1 MKTLQERHALV
12 RSAQTFVCSILLANM
27 TTAHLQI
34 CWEPITLPKVCRDAN
49 PRHEEGRT
57 KPPAPMLSFG
67 AKPGTA
73 SILIPDH
80 THWGN
85 EGPLLAKVS
94 DGMGIQGWDR
104 QHQYIKVTRN
114 THVGH

>member
-1 MKTLQERHALV
+1 
-12 RSAQTFVCSILLANM
+12 
-27 TTAHLQI
+27 
-34 CWEPITLPKVCRDAN
+34 
-49 PRHEEGRT
+49 
-57 KPPAPMLSFG
+57 MLSFG

-104 QHQYIKVTRN
+104 QHQYIKVTFW
-114 THVGH
+114 

>member
-1 MKTLQERHALV
+1 LLGTFLDIFIHLNQQDYGFDPTVVLV
-12 RSAQTFVCSILLANM
+12 
-27 TTAHLQI
+27 H
-34 CWEPITLPKVCRDAN
+34 
-49 PRHEEGRT
+49 RHEEGRI

-104 QHQYIKVTRN
+104 QHQYIKVTFW
-114 THVGH
+114 

>member
-1 MKTLQERHALV
+1 MHILAISFHSRLTF
-12 RSAQTFVCSILLANM
+12 QTNAS
-27 TTAHLQI
+27 
-34 CWEPITLPKVCRDAN
+34 
-49 PRHEEGRT
+49 RHEEGRD

-94 DGMGIQGWDR
+94 NGMGIQGWDR
-104 QHQYIKVTRN
+104 QHEYLKVTCTTRLR
-114 THVGH
+114 HSSLRAMCSPPAFASPP

>member
-1 MKTLQERHALV
+1 
-12 RSAQTFVCSILLANM
+12 
-27 TTAHLQI
+27 
-34 CWEPITLPKVCRDAN
+34 
-49 PRHEEGRT
+49 
-57 KPPAPMLSFG
+57 MLSFG

-104 QHQYIKVTRN
+104 QHQYIKVSCKQLVTQKVLMKAKCYIHAEGSLSTKPSKYTVLDR
-114 THVGH
+114 TLDMLLCPRRRVRSHVC

>member
-1 MKTLQERHALV
+1 MR
-12 RSAQTFVCSILLANM
+12 
-27 TTAHLQI
+27 
-34 CWEPITLPKVCRDAN
+34 
-49 PRHEEGRT
+49 RHEDGRT

-104 QHQYIKVTRN
+104 QHQYIKVTQRIHIHARLPAILCSDGSFAHIAERSARHGWCRN
-114 THVGH
+114 AL